1 MEKQESIFENENYR
15 YISNFVEENIGVL
28 KNNQDYQEK
37 YKRLT
42 DAMEGLDST
51 LTDLQKK
58 QFHEIIQLFY
68 QTEEY
73 YFALS
78 YSLGVKYGKDLKQI

>member
-51 LTDLQKK
+51 LTDRQKE
-58 QFHEIIQLFY
+58 QFHEIVQLFY

-73 YFALS
+73 YFVLS
-78 YSLGVKYGKDLKQI
+78 YSLGVKYGEDLKQI

>member
-51 LTDLQKK
+51 LTDRQKK

-78 YSLGVKYGKDLKQI
+78 YSLGVKYGEDLKQI